1 MSAAITT
8 IERASAVAGIPVAD
22 LRGPSRVRVI
32 CLIRWAA
39 MTAMRRKGMSYPA
52 IGRAIHR
59 NHATVINGVRQA
71 RRYAA
76 RDAVYAAFVERLA
89 G

>member
-1 MSAAITT
+1 MTAAITT
-8 IERASAVAGIPVAD
+8 IERASAISGYPLAV
-22 LRGPSRVRVI
+22 LRGPCRLRPI

-76 RDAVYAAFVERLA
+76 RDAVYAAFLERLA